1 MTYIT
6 YMTYVTMTYVTY
18 VNHDY
23 ISCVGYKN
31 THFVKF

>member
-31 THFVKF
+31 KHFVKF

>member
-31 THFVKF
+31 FVKF

>member
-23 ISCVGYKN
+23 ISCVGYKI